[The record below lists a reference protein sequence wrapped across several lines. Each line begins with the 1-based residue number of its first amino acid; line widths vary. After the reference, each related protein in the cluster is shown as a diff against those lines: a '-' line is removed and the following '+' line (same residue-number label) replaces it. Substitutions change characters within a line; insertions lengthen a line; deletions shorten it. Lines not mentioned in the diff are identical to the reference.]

1 MVRYLPHLVI
11 CLSAVSTLQA
21 PAPAAGE
28 TSAQVLADQLR
39 SQGYACDRVLGAER
53 NVDVSRPDEAVWVLK
68 CSNGK
73 YRMRL
78 VPDMAAKIERID

>member
-1 MVRYLPHLVI
+1 LLPIVI

-21 PAPAAGE
+21 PAGAAEE
-28 TSAQVLADQLR
+28 TAAEVLAGRLR
-39 SQGYACDRVLGAER
+39 SQGYACDRALSAER
-53 NVDVSRPDEAVWVLK
+53 SVDASRPDEAAWVLK

-73 YRMRL
+73 YRMKL